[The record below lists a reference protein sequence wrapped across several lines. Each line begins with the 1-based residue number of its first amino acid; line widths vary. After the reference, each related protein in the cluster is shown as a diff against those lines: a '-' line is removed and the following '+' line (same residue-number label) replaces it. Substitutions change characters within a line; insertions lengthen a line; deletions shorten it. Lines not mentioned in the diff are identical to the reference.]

1 MDWLDEAR
9 KAFGKAAEGVSKG
22 AEVIRLETE
31 IADLSR
37 RTTED
42 YAAAGRRAQILVKL
56 GRIED
61 PDLKSLVGTAEK
73 MEEKLREAQENLQ
86 AIRQGK
92 RVRHCSACG
101 ATVVKL
107 TESCESCGAK
117 LPVCKACLE
126 PLSGGDEA
134 CPQCGAAVDGAG

>member
-1 MDWLDEAR
+1 MDWFEEAR

-22 AEVIRLETE
+22 AESLRLETE

-42 YAAAGRRAQILVKL
+42 YAAVGRRAQIRVKL
-56 GRIED
+56 GRIDD

-92 RVRHCSACG
+92 RVRRCSACG
-101 ATVVKL
+101 ETVVKL

-117 LPVCKACLE
+117 LPVCKECLE
-126 PLSGGDEA
+126 PLSAGDQT
-134 CPQCGAAVDGAG
+134 CPQCGAAIDGMG

>member
-1 MDWLDEAR
+1 MDWFEEAR

-22 AEVIRLETE
+22 AETIRLETE

-37 RTTED
+37 RTTDD
-42 YAAAGRRAQILVKL
+42 YAAAGRRAQTLVKL

-61 PDLKSLVGTAEK
+61 PDLKSLVATAEK

-86 AIRQGK
+86 ALRQGK
-92 RVRHCSACG
+92 RPRRCPKCG

-107 TESCESCGAK
+107 TESCESCGSE
-117 LPVCKACLE
+117 LPVCRECLE
-126 PLSGGDEA
+126 PLSAGEET
-134 CPQCGAAVDGAG
+134 CPQCGATVGRT